1 MTSDFHDRVI
11 ERDNTLVL
19 GFCQAARTSRM
30 ELREWAE
37 SEIKAVLVQA
47 ELQEPLAEGLIKDKV
62 KEVVEQL
69 RTISQTDLPKAVRD
83 YDEVID
89 EISVGGHTDILDAYD
104 RLEQGT
110 AGLVQIMRKLLQI
123 RSFIGDQG

>member
-1 MTSDFHDRVI
+1 
-11 ERDNTLVL
+11 
-19 GFCQAARTSRM
+19 M

-123 RSFIGDQG
+123 RAFIGDQG

>member
-1 MTSDFHDRVI
+1 MTSDFHDLVI

-37 SEIKAVLVQA
+37 SEIKGVLVQA

-123 RSFIGDQG
+123 RAFIGDQG